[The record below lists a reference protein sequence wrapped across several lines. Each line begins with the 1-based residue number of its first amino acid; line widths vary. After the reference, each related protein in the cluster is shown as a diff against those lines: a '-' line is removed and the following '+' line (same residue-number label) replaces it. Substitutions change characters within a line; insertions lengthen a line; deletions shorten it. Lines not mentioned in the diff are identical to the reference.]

1 MSCSTARSSPIRSK
15 GERLTAVSHLA
26 TDSNGARRKL
36 RPCSPSTKPRLQ
48 PELQMLATDRKA
60 VRKRAVPSRQP
71 SARILVATAG
81 DGDSIG
87 ALHVAAELARTR
99 PASVVALG
107 IALPFPHTVP
117 TLIAAKTPASIDEDG
132 RTRVLAEMQATLAEI
147 PGAHVWAKRAV
158 VGWPADVINSAA
170 AAWKASLVV
179 LGLGHHG

>member
-1 MSCSTARSSPIRSK
+1 
-15 GERLTAVSHLA
+15 
-26 TDSNGARRKL
+26 
-36 RPCSPSTKPRLQ
+36 
-48 PELQMLATDRKA
+48 MLATDRKA

-81 DGDSIG
+81 DADSIG

-107 IALPFPHTVP
+107 IALPFPHTAP

-132 RTRVLAEMQATLAEI
+132 RTRVFADMQTTLADV
-147 PGAHVWAKRAV
+147 PGADGWAKRAV

-170 AAWKASLVV
+170 DVV
-179 LGLGHHG
+179 ESVVDRARPRTSWSNRSRVRHRDGCCRDQTRARSRVGCKRHGPRIAHARVRGG